1 MDELDESVLL
11 PEGHR
16 YAMFGGGDD
25 YPIKTYY
32 EGVFETVFIAFHPFL
47 APIDHSVAVDRYAGL
62 DKNEVEQQF
71 RAVTWEE
78 MRRRLGFRDVSRI
91 DRALRTMIRALKPH
105 TEDRAGANRIIEYC
119 ERENVLPPGEGELSN
134 LQKNQVLRVLLEMGE
149 GWIWTGDEFCTE
161 RHLIHLSET
170 LAADTWG
177 MQHRTFFGYHH
188 EWLIVPHW
196 DSHFTLFC
204 GNRALI
210 EQVVERCEL
219 EGFHCDAETTINWS
233 LSEHKL
239 R

>member
-25 YPIKTYY
+25 DSIKTYY

-47 APIDHSVAVDRYAGL
+47 APIGHPTMIDRYTDL
-62 DKNEVEQQF
+62 DNNEVEQQF
-71 RAVTWEE
+71 RSVTWEE

-91 DRALRTMIRALKPH
+91 DHALRTMIGALKLH
-105 TEDRAGANRIIEYC
+105 AEDREGANRIIEYC
-119 ERENVLPPGEGELSN
+119 ERENVLPPGEGELSD
-134 LQKNQVLRVLLEMGE
+134 LLKNQVLRVLLEMGE

-177 MQHRTFFGYHH
+177 MQHRTFFGYQH
-188 EWLIVPHW
+188 EWLIVPPW

-204 GNRALI
+204 GSRAFI

-219 EGFHCDAETTINWS
+219 EGFYCDAETTINWS